1 MEIVLSIL
9 ALYYSVGLV
18 LCGITYA
25 FIYKEYGGM
34 SNFAKLGYTITADV
48 ADNLWFKL
56 TIAFLFVT
64 LCPFIAPPT
73 FIRGLWRERKEI
85 RSELD

>member
-9 ALYYSVGLV
+9 ALYYGIGLV
-18 LCGITYA
+18 LCGIIYA

-34 SNFAKLGYTITADV
+34 SNLAKLGYTVAADV
-48 ADNLWFKL
+48 ADSMVFKL
-56 TIAFLFVT
+56 TVAFLFVT
-64 LCPFIAPPT
+64 ICPFIVPPAV
-73 FIRGLWRERKEI
+73 IRGLWRERKEI